1 MPIRAEV
8 GLEMVLNIGERREE
22 RRLWRLGGMVKA
34 FCRFCTGYEDLDKC
48 SETTTSSERRRG
60 GDGRKSQN
68 TRHSVSGD
76 FFSNTTTTGSAIRHV
91 VGLFIVQTRPL

>member
-8 GLEMVLNIGERREE
+8 GLEMVLNMGERSEE
-22 RRLWRLGGMVKA
+22 RRLWRLGGMVNA
-34 FCRFCTGYEDLDKC
+34 FCCFCTGYEDLDKC

-68 TRHSVSGD
+68 TRHWVSGD
-76 FFSNTTTTGSAIRHV
+76 FLNNWTTTESAIRHA
-91 VGLFIVQTRPL
+91 GLFIVQTRPL